1 MISADEY
8 LERVVAGV
16 QAATTKDAEV
26 LWNDKINGRQF
37 DVSVRFTS
45 GTLSYLVLIEVKN
58 RTRKASAQ
66 DVEAFVTKTR
76 DHGAN
81 KSVFVTAAGFQSGAI
96 EVAERHSVDLFT
108 VDINGEDLTI
118 PSLAGSI
125 SIRNPDYSGP
135 DVQPQL
141 TIGEPSLAANIE
153 QVTLVYAD
161 GKRRTVPSEQSQMVY
176 YLKKTQLR
184 DGRSLLDLVQGADY
198 APPQLGETIR
208 PRLAIS
214 PPQRLTP
221 PDDYFFPAGILSA
234 VELRIIG
241 RMGRPIEGNV
251 RIDPGLLAP
260 PVVYTNV
267 RTGEQHRFT
276 LDQLLIGRSEIVPG
290 RFYFITNPL
299 NYYCC
304 AGIEGDLIHWHLI
317 ESFQNGDL
325 VSGTFSQRVDW
336 GASFIPVKDKIILK
350 RLEMRL
356 EDYYRR
362 SPDMRPRSPFRPVR
376 HTRS

>member
-8 LERVVAGV
+8 LERVVAGI
-16 QAATTKDAEV
+16 QAATTKGADV

-58 RTRKASAQ
+58 RIRKASAQ

-96 EVAERHSVDLFT
+96 EVAERHGVDLFT
-108 VDINGEDLTI
+108 VDINTEDVTI

-135 DVQPQL
+135 DVQQQL

-161 GKRRTVPSEQSQMVY
+161 GKRRAVPSEQSQMVY
-176 YLKKTQLR
+176 YLKKAQLR
-184 DGRSLLDLVQGADY
+184 DGRSLLDLVQTAEY
-198 APPQLGETIR
+198 TSPQLGKTIR
-208 PRLAIS
+208 PRIAIS

-221 PDDYFFPAGILSA
+221 PDDYFFPAGILSG

-241 RMGRPIEGNV
+241 RMGRPIGGNV

-260 PVVYTNV
+260 PVIYTNV

-325 VSGTFSQRVDW
+325 VSGTFSQRIEW
-336 GASFIPVKDKIILK
+336 GASFIPVKDKTILK
-350 RLEMRL
+350 RLAMRL
-356 EDYYRR
+356 QDYYRR
-362 SPDMRPRSPFRPVR
+362 SPNMRPRSPF
-376 HTRS
+376 